1 MHNPC
6 TEDRPRKECG
16 SALRRL
22 SLAAVAVFVALPA
35 LAQSGT
41 LTLEQVERKYRKMSV
56 VHILKCDRDR
66 DGQFTKSEQLC
77 VASIYDV
84 MYLNDD

>member
-1 MHNPC
+1 MHDPC
-6 TEDRPRKECG
+6 TEVRPRKECG

-41 LTLEQVERKYRKMSV
+41 LTLEQVERK
-56 VHILKCDRDR
+56 
-66 DGQFTKSEQLC
+66 
-77 VASIYDV
+77 
-84 MYLNDD
+84 